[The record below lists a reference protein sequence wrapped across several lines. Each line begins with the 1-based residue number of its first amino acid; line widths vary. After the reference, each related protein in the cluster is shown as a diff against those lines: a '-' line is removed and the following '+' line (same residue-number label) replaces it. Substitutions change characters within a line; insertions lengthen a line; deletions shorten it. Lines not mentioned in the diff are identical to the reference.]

1 MTHETKRRLALQCA
15 VRLLPCSVA
24 RQAYSRIARSSGA
37 RANHYYNPR
46 MITAPTPIVVGE
58 WDQVQ
63 PRCPTAST
71 NCRYPCCRALKDIAV
86 AGQAYGKPV
95 ALCAEIASKPVSALA
110 LIALGYRK
118 LSLAPSAVGPVKA
131 MVMKLDA
138 GKAEA
143 LVNALI
149 ASKNGCSDTCSRLRA
164 GITRP
169 KTSTTM
175 RHSVNNTSRP

>member
-1 MTHETKRRLALQCA
+1 MLC
-15 VRLLPCSVA
+15 
-24 RQAYSRIARSSGA
+24 
-37 RANHYYNPR
+37 
-46 MITAPTPIVVGE
+46 
-58 WDQVQ
+58 
-63 PRCPTAST
+63 
-71 NCRYPCCRALKDIAV
+71 ALKDIAV

-149 ASKNGCSDTCSRLRA
+149 ASKNGCSDTCSRLSTTVPVRA

-169 KTSTTM
+169 QTSTTM